1 MKTFNNKEEKTMRK
15 EIFAIVTILV
25 VGSFSCSGKKEK
37 INNMAQEKVPVIV
50 EPVKVQKIRQVLHF
64 TGDIKGIEEI
74 DVYPKVQGK
83 LIENKVKEGSIVKKD
98 GVIALVDRD
107 ISGMKYEPFEVIS
120 PISGLVAKVFLDN
133 GAVVVPP
140 TMSTTMGTPIARI
153 VNMER
158 AKLIVNVGD
167 RDYPLV
173 RPGQIAEII
182 ADAYPERLFLGK
194 VNAISPVINPYTKTA
209 AVEIIIPNEKLL
221 LRSGMFAEV
230 KIITEE
236 REGIVIASDYIL
248 NTDGNSY
255 VYVIHNNIAEKRIIK
270 TGIVEENK
278 VEVLDGLKEGES
290 VVTVG
295 AEMLTDGTMVEIGNG
310 GQK

>member
-1 MKTFNNKEEKTMRK
+1 MMRK
-15 EIFAIVTILV
+15 EIFFIVSILV

-37 INNMAQEKVPVIV
+37 NNNIVQEKVPVIV
-50 EPVKVQKIRQVLHF
+50 EQVKVQKIRRVLYF

-83 LIENKVKEGSIVKKD
+83 LIENKVKEGSMVKKN

-107 ISGMKYEPFEVIS
+107 ISGMKYEPFEVVS

-153 VNMER
+153 VNMEK

-173 RPGQIAEII
+173 RPGQIAEVT
-182 ADAYPERLFLGK
+182 ADAYPDRLFTGK
-194 VNAISPVINPYTKTA
+194 VNSISPVINPYTKTA
-209 AVEIIIPNEKLL
+209 SVEIIIPNEKLL

-236 REGIVIASDYIL
+236 REGIVIESDYIL

-255 VYVIHNNIAEKRIIK
+255 VYVIHNNIAEKRNIK
-270 TGIVEENK
+270 TGIVEENR
-278 VEVLDGLKEGES
+278 VEVIDGLKEGET

-295 AEMLTDGTMVEIGNG
+295 AKMLTDGTMVEISNG
-310 GQK
+310 GQ